1 MGFFRLVMVLYIL
14 FFALMVVVALGS
26 LFGVFSNPLIDPGM

>member
-1 MGFFRLVMVLYIL
+1 VMVVYVLV
-14 FFALMVVVALGS
+14 FALMVVIALGS